1 MKKDKSEENLIAL
14 LETFPESKN
23 KVDSPVG
30 KMIADIVSGMREGQ
44 LLEDIAKESVFEITL
59 KEGKYLC
66 SLDTEQRLKQV
77 YPL

>member
-1 MKKDKSEENLIAL
+1 
-14 LETFPESKN
+14 
-23 KVDSPVG
+23 
-30 KMIADIVSGMREGQ
+30 MIADIVSGMREGQ
-44 LLEDIAKESVFEITL
+44 LLENIAKESVFEITL